1 LNSGPESESDS
12 EPRSTVTVLGRD
24 CTVTA
29 GQLEVC
35 SLPPAQP
42 GGVSDSSHVR
52 VKPKSRASLAGLR
65 PGAAPGG
72 RHATRNHNSSSRTAA
87 HRDLSATL
95 CPAAWPEPVP
105 RPAAG
110 RPCTRSESE
119 SGRAR
124 ANLSVTR
131 KLTRATGPGIATSS
145 PAANH
150 SSESRFSCVTPS

>member
-1 LNSGPESESDS
+1 LNSGSESES
-12 EPRSTVTVLGRD
+12 EPRNTLLGRD

-65 PGAAPGG
+65 PGAPGH
-72 RHATRNHNSSSRTAA
+72 RDATRNRDSSSRTAA
-87 HRDLSATL
+87 HRDLPATV
-95 CPAAWPEPVP
+95 CPPARPEPVP

-110 RPCTRSESE
+110 RPGTRSESE
-119 SGRAR
+119 SGRA
-124 ANLSVTR
+124 NLTVTR
-131 KLTRATGPGIATSS
+131 KLTRATGPGGSATSS
-145 PAANH
+145 PAASH
-150 SSESRFSCVTPS
+150 SSESRFSCITPS